1 MRHLHLLAVPM
12 TRRIHLLVVAPVRM
26 SFISA
31 LALAEGRRGDGAEAV
46 EGGARMCRAGWQ
58 EPYPADP

>member
-1 MRHLHLLAVPM
+1 
-12 TRRIHLLVVAPVRM
+12 M